1 MVYMTSGLRRILPC
15 LLLSALVAWSAPVGA
30 QEAPRVAGTDVPAP
44 KRTKTVLPE
53 YPPEAQAQ
61 GIRGIVIIDL
71 VIDTEGRV
79 ASASILRSIPGLDE
93 AALAAV
99 RQWEFEVTKVDGKPV
114 SVRLNVPITFTIKP
128 PDISRDKGVPSLQ
141 QGVPPAYPGDLTDK
155 SATVTAQVAL
165 DGSGSVVDALV
176 ISGASPWTEALL
188 RALRTWK
195 FTMDPPGRTVA
206 FKLEAKFV
214 GAGKGGSPRVEL
226 KASDAREGAVE
237 PAATAP
243 PPPPNAA
250 PAATAEAAPT
260 APPAE
265 QKTPAASAPA
275 QEAAAAPPPSA
286 EAAPAPEAPP
296 PVEMI
301 PAPPTTAPPE
311 PARPPENGVSSI
323 ADVTLREGI
332 PDLVKGRHPVPPPLA
347 RINGVKGS
355 VRVRFAVNAA
365 GIPSVEDVDGPDL
378 LKPAARSTVSSWT
391 FRRTSVRRL
400 HLVASFDYG
409 DDTATATVVNEESP
423 APAAAPSPEPAAEA
437 PPPAAP

>member
-1 MVYMTSGLRRILPC
+1 
-15 LLLSALVAWSAPVGA
+15 
-30 QEAPRVAGTDVPAP
+30 
-44 KRTKTVLPE
+44 
-53 YPPEAQAQ
+53 
-61 GIRGIVIIDL
+61 
-71 VIDTEGRV
+71 
-79 ASASILRSIPGLDE
+79 
-93 AALAAV
+93 
-99 RQWEFEVTKVDGKPV
+99 V

-188 RALRTWK
+188 RALRTWR

-237 PAATAP
+237 PAAE
-243 PPPPNAA
+243 AA
-250 PAATAEAAPT
+250 PAA
-260 APPAE
+260 
-265 QKTPAASAPA
+265 
-275 QEAAAAPPPSA
+275 
-286 EAAPAPEAPP
+286 EAPP